1 MKRIISIGAALIAWA
16 GLAMGQTNAAT
27 WGTNIEQNVVVF
39 SNQVMQARTI
49 VTGSGS
55 NATTNVT
62 FSLIASNGNLYSGG
76 VIVSTNQASA
86 FATAAQGAEAD
97 ILWTNTAT
105 KAQGNEADRLT
116 ATNLWTKGVLHGTNG
131 SYWTLLTTNYWK
143 LFPPAPPVIVTNVAS
158 VTTNI
163 IVTGTMTPDVT
174 GTFTNATLGKWNHGT
189 TNIAPNGILG
199 NTYVMQAPY
208 SGGANWTNSLLTPV
222 GVYGPYINASGIA
235 TATWSY
241 VTNYLITTNA
251 PTDVVLP

>member
-55 NATTNVT
+55 NATTNVM
-62 FSLIASNGNLYSGG
+62 FSLIASNGDLYSGG
-76 VIVSTNQASA
+76 VIVSTNPASA
-86 FATAAQGAEAD
+86 FATAEQGA
-97 ILWTNTAT
+97 
-105 KAQGNEADRLT
+105 EADRLT

-143 LFPPAPPVIVTNVAS
+143 LFPPAPPVIVTNITG

-163 IVTGTMTPDVT
+163 IVTGALSPNMTGTYTMVSPVLYQLDINHLLFLLSVTWGLENSVTSSFWTNGMVT
-174 GTFTNATLGKWNHGT
+174 GG
-189 TNIAPNGILG
+189 
-199 NTYVMQAPY
+199 
-208 SGGANWTNSLLTPV
+208 
-222 GVYGPYINASGIA
+222 GVYYPAVNASGIA

>member
-39 SNQVMQARTI
+39 SNQVMQAGTI

-76 VIVSTNQASA
+76 VIVSTNPASA
-86 FATAAQGAEAD
+86 FATAAQGNEAD

-143 LFPPAPPVIVTNVAS
+143 LFPPAPPVIVTNITG

-163 IVTGTMTPDVT
+163 IVTGALSPNMTGTYTMVSPVLYQLDINHLLFLLSVTWGLENSVTSSFWTNGMVT
-174 GTFTNATLGKWNHGT
+174 GG
-189 TNIAPNGILG
+189 
-199 NTYVMQAPY
+199 
-208 SGGANWTNSLLTPV
+208 
-222 GVYGPYINASGIA
+222 GVYYPAVNASGIA